1 MLKNLELQLR
11 DLGEEKQTGVVSETD
26 CSHETFE
33 PEIENAENEAG
44 TWRETYT
51 DLEWL
56 TNNSHLMFFSGR
68 EQ

>member
-1 MLKNLELQLR
+1 MRRNL
-11 DLGEEKQTGVVSETD
+11 VVSETD

-33 PEIENAENEAG
+33 PEIENAGNEAG

-56 TNNSHLMFFSGR
+56 TNNSNLMFFSAK